1 MFANAY
7 YVMTDEV
14 RQHPSP
20 VGLCPVV
27 PFFPGSFPIAPPL
40 ACCFRRTKC
49 CVETAWH
56 RPALAV
62 SGWGCHGSTLVT
74 LKGRKKHWG
83 AHFKASRA
91 AWTPRSQNHEVIDQ
105 LQRLGNFPKL
115 LSRKQQRASNGK
127 MIPFVGQRGDVR
139 CKIRRELKERDSE
152 PKAHATRWEGL
163 LLLWIFWTGQRFLL
177 VEIWDPFFCRLN
189 SNFGWVHTLNPA
201 FVAWFCTKPP
211 NFDFW
216 HDFLWLPSPQSSAIG
231 RFGCFE
237 PLLEWPLQHEVPG
250 NGDTDY
256 GPIWC
261 WSPSQKKWL
270 KPLILGYP
278 ILTQYFL
285 YGCRHHKIVS
295 YSNANIS
302 CAPLNERI
310 PIVLRAMYLY
320 KHERIPVISV
330 LVNDQ
335 NIPRYSK

>member
-152 PKAHATRWEGL
+152 PKAHATR
-163 LLLWIFWTGQRFLL
+163 
-177 VEIWDPFFCRLN
+177 
-189 SNFGWVHTLNPA
+189 
-201 FVAWFCTKPP
+201 
-211 NFDFW
+211 
-216 HDFLWLPSPQSSAIG
+216 
-231 RFGCFE
+231 
-237 PLLEWPLQHEVPG
+237 
-250 NGDTDY
+250 
-256 GPIWC
+256 
-261 WSPSQKKWL
+261 
-270 KPLILGYP
+270 
-278 ILTQYFL
+278 
-285 YGCRHHKIVS
+285 
-295 YSNANIS
+295 
-302 CAPLNERI
+302 
-310 PIVLRAMYLY
+310 
-320 KHERIPVISV
+320 
-330 LVNDQ
+330 
-335 NIPRYSK
+335 